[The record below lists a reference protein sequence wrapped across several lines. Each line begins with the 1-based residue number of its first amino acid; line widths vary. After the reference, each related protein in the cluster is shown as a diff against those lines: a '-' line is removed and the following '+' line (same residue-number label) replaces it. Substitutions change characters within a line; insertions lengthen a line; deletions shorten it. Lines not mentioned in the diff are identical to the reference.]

1 MSYFT
6 SRETDAYEDIENE
19 NNSQWDRIVF
29 AILLVIF
36 AGIGTYF
43 LMQAK
48 SYDNVSGYVLTKD
61 FISNYCRRSQCRA
74 QGLYSLF
81 SAVIM
86 LCPLVSSFTS
96 KGKATRRTGM
106 NLVMRVAIIVLLGV
120 SLTGMSAFKTYI
132 VLTNEPTVSMSTV
145 ADRYTRKSR
154 RSSRRYYLKFSDGS
168 RIKVSRSEYDNA
180 RIGEEYYIAYF
191 DGTAV
196 ECFDADE
203 YSLPG

>member
-6 SRETDAYEDIENE
+6 SRETDVYEDIENE

-29 AILLVIF
+29 AILLVTF
-36 AGIGTYF
+36 AGIGIYF
-43 LMQAK
+43 LLQAK
-48 SYDNVSGYVLTKD
+48 SYDNVTGYVLTKE
-61 FISNYCRRSQCRA
+61 FVSNYCRRSVCLA
-74 QGLYSLF
+74 QGLYSIF

-86 LCPLVSSFTS
+86 LCPLVSSFTT

-106 NLVMRVAIIVLLGV
+106 NLVARVAIIVLLGL
-120 SLTGMSAFKTYI
+120 SLTGMSAYKTYK
-132 VLTNEPTVSMSTV
+132 VLTNEPTVSISRV

-154 RSSRRYYLKFSDGS
+154 KSSRRYYLKFSDGS